1 MVGFRTSLH
10 DNQRAGSNKLEND
23 SIILKHPFQA
33 KSTLTPSPSPIRK
46 RLGGIR

>member
-10 DNQRAGSNKLEND
+10 DNQRAFSDKHINNHL
-23 SIILKHPFQA
+23 IFKHPFLA